1 MLCRRKD
8 FGAHAD
14 ISHNAVFVRIKWIIV
29 LLVTMVLDFLPVP
42 VIGLILLYILLF
54 RPLWFKNAVL
64 EIYDQA
70 GRDKRNSA
78 NDSD

>member
-1 MLCRRKD
+1 M
-8 FGAHAD
+8 
-14 ISHNAVFVRIKWIIV
+14 SHNAVFVRIKWIIV

-64 EIYDQA
+64 EIYAQD
-70 GRDKRNSA
+70 GRA
-78 NDSD
+78 NHNGADDSD